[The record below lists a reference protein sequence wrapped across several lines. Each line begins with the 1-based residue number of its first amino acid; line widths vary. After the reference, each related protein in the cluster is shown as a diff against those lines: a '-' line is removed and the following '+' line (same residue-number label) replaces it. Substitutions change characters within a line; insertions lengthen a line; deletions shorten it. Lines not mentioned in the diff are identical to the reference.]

1 MDDGPQSQIKTIL
14 AVIKSAAIKTS
25 PTIVRWGYAALF
37 VSSIAAL
44 ILTFFSTDRFQYFI
58 VTVVLVIT
66 IAFVLWALD
75 RFIRAKEGWI
85 SFIASCAAVLVV
97 LLVIS
102 AGLYVMYWAVGIV
115 TRGSPP
121 KPVSNA
127 KATVVSGSEVI
138 LSWEP
143 NSSLDEVSVSFSN
156 SPSEKASQVIA
167 KPGST
172 TLVLKEL
179 RPQTKYSF
187 LLRSVS
193 GGLEST
199 PVTVVARTNAIQALF
214 QHTGIHHY
222 SYSYTGQLDQSTGR
236 PSEASTKQDLLIN
249 DELKGQVL
257 FRNGE
262 PYGEITLMSVKTS
275 SVCKGSFSDG
285 EPTFTQCQLALALD
299 SKYDGDVRIGS
310 EGSKTAGIAFGPFF
324 VVLHG
329 RGMLFRDKGYVE
341 DGKFADGSLLSGRI
355 LGITIGDKGTAQH
368 TILASE
374 KAGAFSK
381 MDDMQVSIGHWENNL
396 QDNGFDIFVQQ
407 SQGRSLASIQ
417 WHGNTTGQSLGS
429 VPLDRDEN
437 CASKDYLDFKKNVV
451 DGQLKYDIRIALPVR
466 LTYGAWSTICDP
478 VNGGPLTC
486 HIYSDA
492 LSIIAVKARNDAPK
506 LEIQLAASP
515 SSLHKLTIGNE
526 VFAANGLGRSIRDD
540 APLAIANMCTQGINI
555 RNPISNKEVSSDGF
569 CKAAAAM
576 FTRLYFCA

>member
-97 LLVIS
+97 LLVIA

-138 LSWEP
+138 ISWEP
-143 NSSLDEVSVSFSN
+143 NSSLDEVSVAFSS
-156 SPSEKASQVIA
+156 SPSGKASQVIA
-167 KPGST
+167 KPGAT

-179 RPQTKYSF
+179 LPQTKYSF

-193 GGLEST
+193 DGLEST
-199 PVTVVARTNAIQALF
+199 AVTVVARTDAVQALF
-214 QHTGIHHY
+214 QHMGAYNY
-222 SYSYTGQLDQSTGR
+222 SYSYSGRLDQSTGR
-236 PSEASTKQDLLIN
+236 PSEASTKQELLIN
-249 DELKGQVL
+249 EELKGQAL
-257 FRNGE
+257 FRSGE
-262 PYGEITLMSVKTS
+262 PYGEVTLLSIKTS
-275 SVCKGSFSDG
+275 SVCTGSFRDG
-285 EPTFTQCQLALALD
+285 EATFTQCQIALGQD
-299 SKYDGDVRIGS
+299 SKYIGEVRIGS
-310 EGSKTAGIAFGPFF
+310 EENKTSGIAFGPFF
-324 VVLHG
+324 VVPHG
-329 RGMLFRDKGYVE
+329 MGRLLRGKGYVE
-341 DGKFADGSLLSGRI
+341 DGRFAEGSLLSGRI
-355 LGITIGDKGTAQH
+355 LGIPLSDKGTAQH
-368 TILASE
+368 AVSAGE
-374 KAGAFSK
+374 KVGAFSK
-381 MDDMQVSIGHWENNL
+381 IDDMHISIGHWENNL
-396 QDNGFDIFVQQ
+396 QANGFNIFVEQ
-407 SQGRSLASIQ
+407 SKGRSLASIQ
-417 WHGNTTGQSLGS
+417 WHGNTTGLSLGS

-437 CASKDYLDFKKNVV
+437 CASRDYVDFKKNVV
-451 DGQLKYDIRIALPVR
+451 DGHFKYETPIASPER
-466 LTYGAWSTICDP
+466 LTYSAWSTICDP
-478 VNGGPLTC
+478 ANGGPLTC
-486 HIYSDA
+486 YIDSEA
-492 LSIIAVKARNDAPK
+492 LSIVAVKASNGAPEIK
-506 LEIQLAASP
+506 IQLAANP
-515 SSLHKLTIGNE
+515 NSLHKLTIGTE
-526 VFAANGLGRSIRDD
+526 VFAANGLDRLIRDD
-540 APLAIANMCTQGINI
+540 APLAIAKMCTPGVNI